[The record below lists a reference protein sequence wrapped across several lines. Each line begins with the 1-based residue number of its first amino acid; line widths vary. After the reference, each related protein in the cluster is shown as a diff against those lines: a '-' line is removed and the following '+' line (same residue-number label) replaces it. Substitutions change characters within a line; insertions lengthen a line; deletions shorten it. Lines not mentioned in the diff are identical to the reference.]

1 MEIGKEQKDF
11 FNVLADELK
20 GRDNPKDLKSGII
33 ARVEEIDP
41 LVIVSY
47 ADGKIMLT
55 ENEELLISEFFRL
68 RCNID
73 KTGVLSSSVPDNTD
87 NAEAISETHS
97 YTGSPCQMPDAIS
110 YLAGAILGVR
120 DELLALKCNLQ
131 IGDHV
136 LIASLEQK
144 DRFVLIDKILNEVQE

>member
-1 MEIGKEQKDF
+1 MEVGEEQKNF
-11 FNVLADELK
+11 FNLLADNLK
-20 GRDNPKDLKSGII
+20 KRDNPKDLKSGII
-33 ARVEEIDP
+33 ARVEKIDP

-73 KTGVLSSSVPDNTD
+73 KTGVLSSSVPENTD

>member
-1 MEIGKEQKDF
+1 MEVGEEQKNF
-11 FNVLADELK
+11 FNLLADNLK
-20 GRDNPKDLKSGII
+20 KRDNPKDLKSGII
-33 ARVEEIDP
+33 ARVEKIDP

>member
-1 MEIGKEQKDF
+1 MSGEEQKDF
-11 FNVLADELK
+11 FKVLADELK
-20 GRDNPKDLKSGII
+20 GRDNPTDLKSGII

-41 LVIVSY
+41 LIIVSY

-136 LIASLEQK
+136 LLASLEQK
-144 DRFVLIDKILNEVQE
+144 DRYILIDKVLKEVKE

>member
-1 MEIGKEQKDF
+1 MSGEEQKDF
-11 FNVLADELK
+11 FKVLADELK
-20 GRDNPKDLKSGII
+20 GRDNPTDLKSGII

-41 LVIVSY
+41 LIIVSY

-87 NAEAISETHS
+87 NAEAITETHS
-97 YTGSPCQMPDAIS
+97 YTGAPCQMPDAIS
-110 YLAGAILGVR
+110 YLASAILGVR
-120 DELLALKCNLQ
+120 DELLNLKCNLQ

-136 LIASLEQK
+136 LLASLEQK
-144 DRFVLIDKILNEVQE
+144 DRYILIDKVLKEVKE